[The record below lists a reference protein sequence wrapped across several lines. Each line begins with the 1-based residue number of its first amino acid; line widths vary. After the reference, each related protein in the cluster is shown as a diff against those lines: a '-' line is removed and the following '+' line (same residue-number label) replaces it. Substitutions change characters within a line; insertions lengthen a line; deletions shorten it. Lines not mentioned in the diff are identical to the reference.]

1 MKIYTIHYIKKNLK
15 TDYKVTDITY
25 SVATENLALELF
37 RMLVE
42 ELRRRHLNEAVS
54 IHECVGID
62 PCDFEYNDSYTTFE
76 LVTNQYKFEVDVY
89 FEDVFESVDEVCQH
103 CTVFGCINN
112 PDNPDDSDDSDW
124 LDFRE

>member
-1 MKIYTIHYIKKNLK
+1 MKIYNIHYIKTNLK
-15 TDYKVTDITY
+15 TDHKAINITRSVT
-25 SVATENLALELF
+25 TEDLALELF

-76 LVTNQYKFEVDVY
+76 LVTDQYKFEVDVY
-89 FEDVFESVDEVCQH
+89 SEDVFESVDEVCQY

-112 PDNPDDSDDSDW
+112 PDDSDCSN
-124 LDFRE
+124 FEE

>member
-1 MKIYTIHYIKKNLK
+1 MTN
-15 TDYKVTDITY
+15 VTY

-76 LVTNQYKFEVDVY
+76 LVTNQYKFEIDVY
-89 FEDVFESVDEVCQH
+89 SKDVFESIDEVCQRCVIFKQISNQNH
-103 CTVFGCINN
+103 
-112 PDNPDDSDDSDW
+112 SD
-124 LDFRE
+124 FE